1 MLVIFKSKAA
11 ADIIMYEKNAR
22 PILELLG
29 KDVKQGIIPPEQ
41 MADVIAKLEAEVER
55 QKAIEAEQKAREEEK
70 EAARRAEA
78 EAKGIWEE
86 EMKENERPREEK
98 ISYAARAYPFLEM
111 LRAAQ
116 KKEREI
122 VWGV

>member
-29 KDVKQGIIPPEQ
+29 KEVKQGIITAEQ
-41 MADVIAKLEAEVER
+41 ASEAIEKLEAEVAR
-55 QKAIEAEQKAREEEK
+55 QKVIEAEQQAKEEEK
-70 EAARRAEA
+70 EARRRAEA

-86 EMKENERPREEK
+86 DEKENERPKVEK
-98 ISYAARAYPFLEM
+98 VSFAARAYPFLEM

>member
-11 ADIIMYEKNAR
+11 ADIIMYERNAR

-41 MADVIAKLEAEVER
+41 VADAIVKLEAEVER
-55 QKAIEAEQKAREEEK
+55 QKAIETEQKAKEEEQDAK
-70 EAARRAEA
+70 RRAEA
-78 EAKGIWEE
+78 EAKGIWVEE
-86 EMKENERPREEK
+86 EKEKERPMLEK
-98 ISYAARAYPFLEM
+98 VSFSARVYPFLEM
-111 LRAAQ
+111 LRAAK